1 MPVLK
6 LFKLLMALS
15 FHSKQNPAHL
25 ICLPFGLKLLEKVPY
40 SLLKLHRAFFVDQ
53 ILPIVCLIVIEV
65 FAHTITVCVYDIASL
80 ELEKKA
86 LVLREEYLPIDV
98 VHLVALDQT
107 NDIQIDIKLGFATL
121 VEHCMLL
128 SK

>member
-25 ICLPFGLKLLEKVPY
+25 ICLPFRLKLLEEVPH
-40 SLLKLHRAFFVDQ
+40 SLFKFHRAFFVDQ
-53 ILPIVCLIVIEV
+53 ILPIVCLIIIEV

-80 ELEKKA
+80 ELEKET
-86 LVLREEYLPIDV
+86 LVLCEKDLPIDV
-98 VHLVALDQT
+98 VHLVALNQT

-128 SK
+128 SE